1 MAGNWKRLT
10 AFGRGTG
17 YLAWYLIRVYC
28 LRFENLGKY
37 REIFTLKSLSNH

>member
-1 MAGNWKRLT
+1 MAGNWKQLT

-17 YLAWYLIRVYC
+17 YLAWHLIRIYC
-28 LRFENLGKY
+28 LRLENLGKY